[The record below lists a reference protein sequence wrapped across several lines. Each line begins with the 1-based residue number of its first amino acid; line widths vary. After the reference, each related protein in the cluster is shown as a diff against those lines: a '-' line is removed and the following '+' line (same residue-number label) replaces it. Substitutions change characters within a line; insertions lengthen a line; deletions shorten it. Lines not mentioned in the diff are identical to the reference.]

1 MKKVQLSIIIMTM
14 FVSLLFNSISLA
26 QTQPVAPPELI
37 ETGSSS
43 SNSDSIFLPMISNGT
58 GTPPSSVE
66 LIDQAVAAGTIS
78 PETGLIYKVFA
89 TFSDPR
95 LPGQYTGSGI
105 GRDGDGVMAEV
116 VAQAQAK
123 TLSASAIETLTPF
136 FVPPD
141 YVGSWYDFQ
150 TEASTQAS
158 APLAP
163 GDWVGIKTA
172 NNKVLIGYLKTD
184 AAAAA
189 LAPGLKAALDTK
201 IWNNLTT
208 LMGRSPTPDSSG
220 YLRIYLWNSYVDSD
234 GVIVPF
240 DATTL
245 GITVGT
251 RCDQSATVIYMP
263 SNLSL
268 GDETH
273 AGLIQYVTHELMH
286 AIQFA
291 GTIQNCG
298 DYRWLKEATA
308 TWAEDFVYKDANS
321 EWGVVSGFLDHPDY
335 SLDANAGLHDYG
347 AYLWPY
353 FLTHQLNDNS
363 IIRTMWEKAAT
374 EPNSFMAVI
383 NALPTE
389 FQDYYWPVFL
399 GTLWNKAPFEEYY
412 KTEDQLLKTVKMQS
426 DQTISAASGEQAIPL
441 DGDFEIGAARFY
453 HITVDPSVRSLTIL
467 NGLGRKLSKGPADDV
482 WLTDGDQIYLS
493 EELSTSDAAGATLVV
508 LMKVA
513 GSDYQMI
520 NMGMSDVQSESN
532 THCVDVQ
539 GKIEDLVIIQSNAD
553 FENPT
558 HVISPKGLPTT
569 VFANNLPCWK
579 VSGSASYTWTNDG
592 ITRKFSTTNAV
603 YSYPSAWPDL
613 SKDPYKYLNNGF
625 AYPYIQLF
633 LLSADVNWSIS
644 GTDSLNCTY
653 SGSGTFS
660 APEQP
665 GAGSE
670 SVTIYNGVLQGSPTY
685 RGYIG
690 GGSTLEDEIIT
701 YSITGEDCP
710 TEGKDY
716 GSFQFLEIPLLMDRA
731 NIKVPAGGGVLSG
744 SYEWEDQGSHTSLE
758 WNLTPQT
765 K

>member
-1 MKKVQLSIIIMTM
+1 MKKIQLSIIIMTM

-26 QTQPVAPPELI
+26 QTQPVTPPEPI
-37 ETGSSS
+37 VTGSNS

-95 LPGQYTGSGI
+95 LPSQYIGAGI

-123 TLSASAIETLTPF
+123 TLSANAIETLTPF

-141 YVGSWYDFQ
+141 HVGSWYGFQ

-158 APLAP
+158 APSAP
-163 GDWVGIKTA
+163 SDWVGIKTA

-234 GVIVPF
+234 GIIVPF

-245 GITVGT
+245 GVTVGT

-335 SLDANAGLHDYG
+335 SLDANANLHDYG

-374 EPNSFMAVI
+374 EPNSFMAVL

-389 FQDYYWPVFL
+389 FQDYYWPIFL
-399 GTLWNKAPFEEYY
+399 GKLWNKAPFEEYY

-441 DGDFEIGAARFY
+441 AGDFEIGAARFY

-467 NGLGRKLSKGPADDV
+467 NGLGRKLSIGPADDV
-482 WLTDGDQIYLS
+482 WLTDGDQIYQS
-493 EELSTSDAAGATLVV
+493 EELSASDAAGATLVV

-520 NMGMSDVQSESN
+520 NMGMSDLQSEFH

-579 VSGSASYTWTNDG
+579 VSGSSSVTWTNAG

-603 YSYPSAWPDL
+603 YSYPSGWPDL
-613 SKDPYKYLNNGF
+613 SMDPYKYSNNVL
-625 AYPYIQLF
+625 AYPYIQLV

-644 GTDSLNCTY
+644 GTDSGNCTY
-653 SGSGTFS
+653 SGSGTIS

-670 SVTIYNGVLQGSPTY
+670 SVTIYNGVLPGSPTY

-690 GGSTLEDEIIT
+690 GGSTLDDEIIT

-710 TEGKDY
+710 TEGTDY

-731 NIKVPAGGGVLSG
+731 NIKVPAGSGVLSG
-744 SYEWEDQGSHTSLE
+744 SYEWEDQGSFTSLE

>member
-1 MKKVQLSIIIMTM
+1 M

-493 EELSTSDAAGATLVV
+493 EELSTSDTAGATLVV